1 MTYVS
6 ERQCVAATH
15 PALPGHFPLAPI
27 VSGAWLLTLVEACC
41 REHLRTLVAVAEV
54 DFVRFRQ
61 ALLPDQPF
69 RIELDV
75 EAGGRIRFAIV
86 SDGARIADGR
96 LALRAT
102 G

>member
-6 ERQCVAATH
+6 ERQYVAATH

-27 VSGAWLLTLVEACC
+27 VPGAWLLTLVEACC
-41 REHLRTLVAVAEV
+41 REHLRMAATVAEL

-61 ALLPDQPF
+61 PLPPDQSF

-75 EAGGRIRFAIV
+75 ESGGRIRFAIV
-86 SDGARIADGR
+86 SDGVKIADGR
-96 LALRAT
+96 LALRVT

>member
-6 ERQCVAATH
+6 ESQYVAVTH

-27 VSGAWLLTLVEACC
+27 VPGAWLLTLVETCC
-41 REHLRTLVAVAEV
+41 REHFRTAIAVGEI

-75 EAGGRIRFAIV
+75 ESGGRIRFAIV
-86 SDGARIADGR
+86 SDGTRIADGR

>member
-6 ERQCVAATH
+6 ERQYVAATH

-27 VSGAWLLTLVEACC
+27 VPGAWLLTLVEACC
-41 REHLRTLVAVAEV
+41 REHLRTTTAVAEL

-61 ALLPDQPF
+61 SLLPDQPF

-75 EAGGRIRFAIV
+75 QSGGRIRFAIV

-102 G
+102 A